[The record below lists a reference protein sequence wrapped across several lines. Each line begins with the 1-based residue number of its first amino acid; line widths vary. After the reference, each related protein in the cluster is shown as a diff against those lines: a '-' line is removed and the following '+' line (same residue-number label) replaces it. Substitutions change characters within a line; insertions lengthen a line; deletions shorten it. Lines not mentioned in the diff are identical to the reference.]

1 VKERVPW
8 LPAQDDLEATV
19 TFLRQWL
26 REPRSIA
33 AIAPSGRELA
43 RHMAAAAGDARTV
56 VELGAG
62 TGAITRALLAN
73 GVAPEKLLV
82 VERNRDLHDW
92 LEKGFPG
99 VEIAHADAF
108 DLEQVVADSRGL
120 RPGAVDA
127 VVSGLGLLSY
137 PREEQR
143 RLLGAVFAVLARR
156 GRFVQFTYAPV
167 FPVSRDLL
175 AELGL
180 TSRRVA
186 FSLRNLP
193 PASIYVVTR
202 RPRARR

>member
-1 VKERVPW
+1 
-8 LPAQDDLEATV
+8 
-19 TFLRQWL
+19 
-26 REPRSIA
+26 
-33 AIAPSGRELA
+33 
-43 RHMAAAAGDARTV
+43 MAAAAGNARRV

-73 GVAPEKLLV
+73 GVAPDQLLV
-82 VERNRDLHDW
+82 VEKNRDLHDW

-99 VEIAHADAF
+99 VEVAHADAF
-108 DLEQVVADSRGL
+108 DLERVVASSRGL

-137 PREEQR
+137 PRDEQR
-143 RLLGAVFAVLARR
+143 RLLTAVFAVLARR

-167 FPVSRDLL
+167 FPVARDLL
-175 AELGL
+175 VELGL

>member
-1 VKERVPW
+1 VSEIPPR

-43 RHMAAAAGDARTV
+43 RRMATAAGNARAV

-73 GVAPEKLLV
+73 GVAPDQLLV

-92 LEKGFPG
+92 LETRFPG
-99 VEIAHADAF
+99 VEVAHADAF
-108 DLEQVVADSRGL
+108 DLERVVAASRGL
-120 RPGAVDA
+120 SAGKVDA

-137 PREEQR
+137 SRDEQR
-143 RLLGAVFAVLARR
+143 RLLTTVFAVLAQR

-167 FPVSRDLL
+167 FPVARELR

-180 TSRRVA
+180 VSRRVA

-202 RPRARR
+202 RPRSRR

>member
-1 VKERVPW
+1 MSERTPW

-43 RHMAAAAGDARTV
+43 RRMARAAGDARRV

-73 GVAPEKLLV
+73 GVTPDQLLV
-82 VERNRDLHDW
+82 VERNPDLHDW
-92 LEKGFPG
+92 LERKFPG
-99 VEIAHADAF
+99 VEVARADAF
-108 DLEQVVADSRGL
+108 DLERVVADSRGL
-120 RPGAVDA
+120 APGRVDA

-137 PREEQR
+137 SRDEQR
-143 RLLGAVFAVLARR
+143 RLLTAAFQVLTRR

-167 FPVSRDLL
+167 FPVARDLL
-175 AELGL
+175 TELDL

-202 RPRARR
+202 RRRARR